1 GVATKGGPADET
13 TVDLGDAFTAP
24 AVVRQMLFPLAPG
37 VVRPAWTALLAER
50 GPGNLYV
57 VTVDAEKGTLL
68 ARHNLTRYFG
78 NPRQAKFRVFTED
91 SPQPDLPHLG
101 SRPHDVDRVLSGIPG
116 EFGATSPQGWV
127 GSEPVTAGNNV
138 RAQE

>member
-24 AVVRQMLFPLAPG
+24 AVVRQMLFPLARG

-68 ARHNLTRYFG
+68 ARHNLTWYFG
-78 NPRQAKFRVFTED
+78 DPRGAKFRVFAED
-91 SPQPDLPHLG
+91 SPEPDVPHLDPNP
-101 SRPHDVDRVLSGIPG
+101 RDVDRVLVGIPS
-116 EFGATSPQGWV
+116 ELGA
-127 GSEPVTAGNNV
+127 
-138 RAQE
+138 